1 MSDSVIEKRVLGKQT
16 IVIKKTPTDRV
27 LAVCN
32 MSLEEIGSIEIGV
45 MVILQSK
52 ITEVM
57 ENKKQIAMAELRKQQ
72 EVLLSDLRKQQ
83 EELNLKM
90 AAITGVTPTNA
101 LVIQRGPRSQVHK
114 PKANV
119 TTGKIETE
127 EETAKRLKKN
137 AYSTNR
143 KNDPKVA
150 KMVKYNA
157 ARSAAKK
164 LDDNEVLLAK
174 WNIDWPKG
182 GSKS

>member
-1 MSDSVIEKRVLGKQT
+1 MSDSVIVKRTL
-16 IVIKKTPTDRV
+16 VIKKTPTDRV

-32 MSLEEIGSIEIGV
+32 MSLEEICSIDAGV

-52 ITEVM
+52 ITEAV
-57 ENKKQIAMAELRKQQ
+57 EYNKQIVLAELRKQQ

-114 PKANV
+114 PKADV
-119 TTGKIETE
+119 KTGKIETE

-137 AYSTNR
+137 AYSTDR

-164 LDDNEVLLAK
+164 LAVNEVLLAK

-182 GSKS
+182 GSESWVP